1 MEESSPFVKNIL
13 LLDSEGKRIA
23 VKYYDDEWASL
34 SQQLAFEKSVFQKTQ
49 RANARGEAE
58 IILFDDT
65 IVVYKF
71 INDLHFFVTGS
82 VDENEL
88 ILNSV
93 LTGFFDSIAMLLSV
107 VERKTVLENLDL
119 VLLALDEITDSGV
132 ILETEPQ
139 VIASRVTMRGADAD
153 VPLAE
158 QTFSQALALAK
169 EQLARSL
176 LK

>member
-1 MEESSPFVKNIL
+1 
-13 LLDSEGKRIA
+13 
-23 VKYYDDEWASL
+23 
-34 SQQLAFEKSVFQKTQ
+34 
-49 RANARGEAE
+49 
-58 IILFDDT
+58 
-65 IVVYKF
+65 
-71 INDLHFFVTGS
+71 
-82 VDENEL
+82 
-88 ILNSV
+88 
-93 LTGFFDSIAMLLSV
+93 MLLSV

-169 EQLARSL
+169 VFLMAELCIISSVLTNTWLLYRNNLREACSSRLLISEPDSKQCLQIMQADKIIASVNGHISCDTDCIHAGETHLLLACMQLLFLR
-176 LK
+176 